1 MNVFAARY
9 LLPDNQQAEIS
20 VMAAFIKV
28 HQISSDSAW

>member
-9 LLPDNQQAEIS
+9 LLPEKHAEIS

-28 HQISSDSAW
+28 HHISSDSAW